1 MTTEKHKHFCAALEY
16 VLLGQRG
23 FKVVSKKL
31 LFLQYVF
38 TLTAGKMANVEAH
51 QRDMLEIKNQERFLF

>member
-1 MTTEKHKHFCAALEY
+1 VTTEKHKHFCAALEY

-38 TLTAGKMANVEAH
+38 TLTAGKMATSIAH
-51 QRDMLEIKNQERFLF
+51 QRNILEIQKPVEVFS